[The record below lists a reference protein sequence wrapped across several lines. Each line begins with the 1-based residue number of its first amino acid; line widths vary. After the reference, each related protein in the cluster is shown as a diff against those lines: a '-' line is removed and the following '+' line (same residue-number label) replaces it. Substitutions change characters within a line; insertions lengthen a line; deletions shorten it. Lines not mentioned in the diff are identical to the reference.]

1 MKKIAYSAVFILL
14 LISLGILGLTSN
26 KVRILNVTVSG
37 NTTVSIDQIL
47 SIVNPI
53 LDKKDLLIVPTD
65 NFFLLKGNKI
75 KNQILTSVKT
85 ISAVKIS
92 FQNLNTINIT
102 ISERSAGDLWCQGDP
117 RKIGNCFLMD
127 KTGFVFASSTA
138 TSTLPTYFGFFA
150 TTTNPVG
157 ESYFDSARFADIEGL
172 MQAVNQLGFRPQY
185 FDAIDTHTYQVY
197 LKDGGKILLNNEKTF
212 GESLTNLETL
222 VNDGFIKVN
231 DATLKKIN
239 YVDLQSGDKVF
250 CSPASICKQGN

>member
-1 MKKIAYSAVFILL
+1 
-14 LISLGILGLTSN
+14 
-26 KVRILNVTVSG
+26 
-37 NTTVSIDQIL
+37 
-47 SIVNPI
+47 
-53 LDKKDLLIVPTD
+53 
-65 NFFLLKGNKI
+65 
-75 KNQILTSVKT
+75 
-85 ISAVKIS
+85 
-92 FQNLNTINIT
+92 
-102 ISERSAGDLWCQGDP
+102 
-117 RKIGNCFLMD
+117 MD